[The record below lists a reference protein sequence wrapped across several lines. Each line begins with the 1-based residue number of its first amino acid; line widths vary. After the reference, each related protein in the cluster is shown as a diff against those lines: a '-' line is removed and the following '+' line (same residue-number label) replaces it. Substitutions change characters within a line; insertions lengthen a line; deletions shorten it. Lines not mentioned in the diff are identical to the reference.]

1 MKRVILDFT
10 IYYKNNQLVSENL
23 QDEYLIKH
31 SQILKL
37 VYDIITKQKPS
48 TIITFIQFIL
58 KILYI
63 LLDRTKNSD

>member
-31 SQILKL
+31 S
-37 VYDIITKQKPS
+37 
-48 TIITFIQFIL
+48 
-58 KILYI
+58 
-63 LLDRTKNSD
+63 